1 MSVLQR
7 SVDKTSCC
15 FVVAREIFLPRKTFK
30 QGCSGLIEQVT
41 ELCDGEIFGWI
52 VRAPVQEFDGSG
64 MACLPLGHR
73 QRAGIFVL
81 KCLKNKV
88 DELNGCCSDIR
99 VTVVID

>member
-1 MSVLQR
+1 MLLASV
-7 SVDKTSCC
+7 
-15 FVVAREIFLPRKTFK
+15 E
-30 QGCSGLIEQVT
+30 QGCSGLIEHVT

-73 QRAGIFVL
+73 QRAGILVL

-88 DELNGCCSDIR
+88 DELIGCCSDMW
-99 VTVVID
+99 VVVAID